1 MHFWACRNPATC
13 LTYTPPRGSLAL
25 AGVLSGQRS
34 DPNAS
39 PGIPPP
45 KIVNLPNSA
54 LAPRREDHHSDS
66 LDLGPLAGGS
76 AANDAAPPSS
86 RPAHR
91 PPRRRV
97 LTHEEE
103 VELSRR
109 IESGERDALY
119 ALLGSPSASGSFHAL
134 AEEVRASRS
143 VPSEL
148 LRNAEED
155 ADGTV
160 NAAKLARLL
169 DRAATAAAIVGRPTR
184 DEATKERRR
193 RRRMRLAAELADARF
208 ERTVLSRLARDAR
221 GRGSDERARRGFV
234 RGMNEASRAQ
244 HEFVGANF
252 GLVVTYARRFV
263 GQGLDMHDLVQEG
276 QLGLIRA
283 VEKFDWRRGHRF
295 STYAAWWVRQAMA
308 RAIADQSKTIRV
320 PVHLLESRHK
330 LERVR
335 RTLAQQGYRDPS
347 DEQLAKE
354 SGLPLDKVKAIR
366 GLVREPLRL
375 EAPIGD
381 DGDGGQ
387 LGDLVADPRAAAP
400 DEELAT
406 DRMQKQTRA
415 LLELLTPREQQL
427 LKLRFGMDGGP
438 GHTLEEVGKSFNL
451 SRERVRQIE
460 AAALK
465 KLRAVSEE
473 RELGSY
479 IGI

>member
-1 MHFWACRNPATC
+1 MNAPST
-13 LTYTPPRGSLAL
+13 AL
-25 AGVLSGQRS
+25 AR
-34 DPNAS
+34 A
-39 PGIPPP
+39 
-45 KIVNLPNSA
+45 
-54 LAPRREDHHSDS
+54 REDHPGEALELKAFRGS
-66 LDLGPLAGGS
+66 S
-76 AANDAAPPSS
+76 AANANASSSDRAPASS
-86 RPAHR
+86 TSSLVR

-109 IESGERDALY
+109 IETGERDAIH
-119 ALLGSPSASGSFHAL
+119 ALLGTAAATVPLRAL
-134 AEEVRASRS
+134 ADEVRAGRAL
-143 VPSEL
+143 PSEL
-148 LRNAEED
+148 LRNADEQSD
-155 ADGTV
+155 AEL
-160 NAAKLARLL
+160 AAEKLAKLLE
-169 DRAATAAAIVGRPTR
+169 RAAGAAAILARPTS
-184 DEATKERRR
+184 DATTRERRR
-193 RRRMRLAAELADARF
+193 RRRLRAAGELADARF
-208 ERTVLSRLARDAR
+208 ERGLLTRLARETKSR
-221 GRGSDERARRGFV
+221 GADDRVRRGFL
-234 RGMNEASRAQ
+234 RGMHAASRAQ

-320 PVHLLESRHK
+320 PVHLLEARHK
-330 LERVR
+330 LERVKR
-335 RTLAQQGYRDPS
+335 ALAQHGLLDPS
-347 DEQLAKE
+347 DEQLARE

-387 LGDLVADPRAAAP
+387 LGDLVADVRAPAP
-400 DEELAT
+400 DEQLAQ
-406 DRMQKQTRA
+406 DRMQSQTRA
-415 LLELLTPREQQL
+415 LLEMLSPREQQL

-438 GHTLEEVGKSFNL
+438 GQTLEEVGRSFNL

-465 KLRAVSEE
+465 KLRAASEE
-473 RELGSY
+473 RDLGSY
-479 IGI
+479 IGR

>member
-1 MHFWACRNPATC
+1 
-13 LTYTPPRGSLAL
+13 
-25 AGVLSGQRS
+25 
-34 DPNAS
+34 
-39 PGIPPP
+39 
-45 KIVNLPNSA
+45 
-54 LAPRREDHHSDS
+54 
-66 LDLGPLAGGS
+66 
-76 AANDAAPPSS
+76 
-86 RPAHR
+86 
-91 PPRRRV
+91 V

-109 IESGERDALY
+109 IEIGERDALY
-119 ALLGSPSASGSFHAL
+119 ALLCSPAAAAPLRAL
-134 AEEVRASRS
+134 AEELRTGRVA
-143 VPSEL
+143 PTAL

-155 ADGTV
+155 ADDEA
-160 NAAKLARLL
+160 NAERLARLL
-169 DRAATAAAIVGRPTR
+169 ERAAKAATGSSRPQAPHAAQAPHAPHAPHAKVGLRR
-184 DEATKERRR
+184 GQAGAASILDEAARERLQRRR
-193 RRRMRLAAELADARF
+193 ARVATELSEARF
-208 ERTVLSRLARDAR
+208 ERSLLSRLARELRAR
-221 GRGSDERARRGFV
+221 GADERTRRGFA
-234 RGMNEASRAQ
+234 RGMSAAARAQ

-330 LERVR
+330 LERVKR
-335 RTLAQQGYRDPS
+335 ALAQQGRREPS
-347 DEQLAKE
+347 DEELAAE
-354 SGLPLDKVKAIR
+354 SGLPLDKVRAIR

-375 EAPIGD
+375 EAPLGD
-381 DGDGGQ
+381 EGDGGQ
-387 LGDLVADPRAAAP
+387 LGDLVPDPRSPAP
-400 DEELAT
+400 DEQLAQE
-406 DRMQKQTRA
+406 RMQKQTRA
-415 LLELLTPREQQL
+415 LLDLLTPREQQL

-473 RELGSY
+473 RDLGSY
-479 IGI
+479 IGR

>member
-1 MHFWACRNPATC
+1 M
-13 LTYTPPRGSLAL
+13 
-25 AGVLSGQRS
+25 
-34 DPNAS
+34 NA
-39 PGIPPP
+39 PT
-45 KIVNLPNSA
+45 SA
-54 LAPRREDHHSDS
+54 LASLREDRRQE
-66 LDLGPLAGGS
+66 PLALTPLS
-76 AANDAAPPSS
+76 ADGAVANDALPPSA
-86 RPAHR
+86 RVPAAPGR

-109 IESGERDALY
+109 IECGERDALFS
-119 ALLGSPSASGSFHAL
+119 LLTAPASAGAFRAL
-134 AEEVRASRS
+134 AEEVRSARS
-143 VPSEL
+143 MPATL

-155 ADGTV
+155 ADTP
-160 NAAKLARLL
+160 AAAEKLAKML
-169 DRAATAAAIVGRPTR
+169 DRAAQAAALSSRPTR
-184 DEATKERRR
+184 EEATRERRR
-193 RRRMRLAAELADARF
+193 RRRMRVAVELADARF
-208 ERTVLSRLARDAR
+208 ERHVLSGVARDAR
-221 GRGSDERARRGFV
+221 GRGADDRSRRGFI

-330 LERVR
+330 LERVKR
-335 RTLAQQGYRDPS
+335 ALAQQGFRDPS

-354 SGLPLDKVKAIR
+354 SGLPLDKVRAIR

-375 EAPIGD
+375 EAPLGD

-387 LGDLVADPRAAAP
+387 LGDLVADPRSPAP
-400 DEELAT
+400 DEQLAE

-415 LLELLTPREQQL
+415 LLELLSPREQQL

-465 KLRAVSEE
+465 KLRQVSED

-479 IGI
+479 IGR

>member
-1 MHFWACRNPATC
+1 MNAPT
-13 LTYTPPRGSLAL
+13 TAL
-25 AGVLSGQRS
+25 ARL
-34 DPNAS
+34 
-39 PGIPPP
+39 
-45 KIVNLPNSA
+45 
-54 LAPRREDHHSDS
+54 REDRDQ
-66 LDLGPLAGGS
+66 DLELETVPPTAP
-76 AANDAAPPSS
+76 AANDRAPLSS
-86 RPAHR
+86 PVPVR

-109 IESGERDALY
+109 IETGEREALF
-119 ALLGSPSASGSFHAL
+119 ALLGTAAAAGPFRAL
-134 AEEVRASRS
+134 ADEVRGGRAT
-143 VPSEL
+143 PSEL
-148 LRNAEED
+148 LRNADEQVD
-155 ADGTV
+155 AELS
-160 NAAKLARLL
+160 AERLAKLLERSAS
-169 DRAATAAAIVGRPTR
+169 AAALLTKPTR
-184 DEATKERRR
+184 DETTRETRKRRR
-193 RRRMRLAAELADARF
+193 LRVATELADARF
-208 ERTVLSRLARDAR
+208 ERSVLSRLARETRSR
-221 GRGSDERARRGFV
+221 GGDDRSRRGFL
-234 RGMNEASRAQ
+234 RGMNAASRAQ

-330 LERVR
+330 LERVKR
-335 RTLAQQGYRDPS
+335 ALTQQGIHDPS
-347 DEQLAKE
+347 DELLAKE
-354 SGLPLDKVKAIR
+354 SGLALDKVKAIR

-375 EAPIGD
+375 EAPLGD

-387 LGDLVADPRAAAP
+387 LGDLVADPRSPAP
-400 DEELAT
+400 DEQIALE
-406 DRMQKQTRA
+406 RMQAQTRS
-415 LLELLTPREQQL
+415 LLELLSPREQQL

-438 GHTLEEVGKSFNL
+438 GQTLEEVGRSFNL

-465 KLRAVSEE
+465 KLRAVSEQ

-479 IGI
+479 IGR

>member
-1 MHFWACRNPATC
+1 
-13 LTYTPPRGSLAL
+13 
-25 AGVLSGQRS
+25 
-34 DPNAS
+34 
-39 PGIPPP
+39 
-45 KIVNLPNSA
+45 VNLPNSA
-54 LAPRREDHHSDS
+54 LAPKREDLDS
-66 LDLGPLAGGS
+66 QELLGLES
-76 AANDAAPPSS
+76 LAAPPGA
-86 RPAHR
+86 PANDRTPAASHLPVR

-109 IESGERDALY
+109 IETGERDALY
-119 ALLGSPSASGSFHAL
+119 ALLGSPSVAGPLRSL
-134 AEEVRASRS
+134 AEEVRNGRAL
-143 VPSEL
+143 PSEL
-148 LRNAEED
+148 LRNAEEGAD
-155 ADGTV
+155 ADAGSE
-160 NAAKLARLL
+160 KLAGLL
-169 DRAATAAAIVGRPTR
+169 ERAASSAAIGSKPTR
-184 DEATKERRR
+184 DERTRERRR
-193 RRRMRLAAELADARF
+193 RRRERVAMELAEARF
-208 ERTVLSRLARDAR
+208 ERTALTRLARDAKSK
-221 GRGSDERARRGFV
+221 GADDRARRGFI
-234 RGMNEASRAQ
+234 RGMNASSRAQ

-335 RTLAQQGYRDPS
+335 RTLLQQGIREPS
-347 DEQLAKE
+347 DERLAKE

-375 EAPIGD
+375 EAPLGD

-387 LGDLVADPRAAAP
+387 LGDLVADTRAPAP
-400 DEELAT
+400 DEQIAT
-406 DRMQKQTRA
+406 ERMQKQTRA
-415 LLELLTPREQQL
+415 LLDLLSPREQQL

-438 GHTLEEVGKSFNL
+438 GQTLEEVGKSFNL

-473 RELGSY
+473 RDLGSY
-479 IGI
+479 IGK

>member
-1 MHFWACRNPATC
+1 VN
-13 LTYTPPRGSLAL
+13 
-25 AGVLSGQRS
+25 V
-34 DPNAS
+34 PNT
-39 PGIPPP
+39 
-45 KIVNLPNSA
+45 A
-54 LAPRREDHHSDS
+54 LAPLREDLERDS
-66 LDLGPLAGGS
+66 LELETLPAS
-76 AANDAAPPSS
+76 ASVANDAAPPASKTL
-86 RPAHR
+86 PR

-109 IESGERDALY
+109 IEAGERDALFS
-119 ALLGSPSASGSFHAL
+119 LLGSSYSAGSFRAL
-134 AEEVRASRS
+134 AEEVRNGRAL
-143 VPSEL
+143 PSEL

-155 ADGTV
+155 ADGKAGAERV
-160 NAAKLARLL
+160 AKLLESAASVAALL
-169 DRAATAAAIVGRPTR
+169 SRPAR
-184 DEATKERRR
+184 DESTRERRR
-193 RRRMRLAAELADARF
+193 RRRARVATDLGDARF
-208 ERTVLSRLARDAR
+208 ERHVLAKLARDAR
-221 GRGSDERARRGFV
+221 GRGADDRARRGFV
-234 RGMNEASRAQ
+234 RGMNEAARAQ

-330 LERVR
+330 LERVKR
-335 RTLAQQGYRDPS
+335 ALAQQGNRDPS
-347 DEQLAKE
+347 DEELAKQ
-354 SGLPLDKVKAIR
+354 SGLPIDKVRAIR

-375 EAPIGD
+375 EAPLGD
-381 DGDGGQ
+381 EGDGGQ
-387 LGDLVADPRAAAP
+387 LGDLVADPRSPAP
-400 DEELAT
+400 DEHLAQE
-406 DRMQKQTRA
+406 RMQTQTRA

-473 RELGSY
+473 RDLGSY
-479 IGI
+479 IGK

>member
-1 MHFWACRNPATC
+1 VNAPT
-13 LTYTPPRGSLAL
+13 TAL
-25 AGVLSGQRS
+25 ATPL
-34 DPNAS
+34 
-39 PGIPPP
+39 
-45 KIVNLPNSA
+45 
-54 LAPRREDHHSDS
+54 REDLDRDS
-66 LDLGPLAGGS
+66 LGFETLPAN
-76 AANDAAPPSS
+76 ATVANDAAPAS
-86 RPAHR
+86 RAMPR

-109 IESGERDALY
+109 IEGGESDALFS
-119 ALLGSPSASGSFHAL
+119 LLGSPFSAGAFRAL
-134 AEEVRASRS
+134 AEEVRAGRAL
-143 VPSEL
+143 PSEL

-155 ADGTV
+155 ADGK
-160 NAAKLARLL
+160 AGAERIAKLLDGAAGVAALL
-169 DRAATAAAIVGRPTR
+169 GRPTK
-184 DEATKERRR
+184 DAGTKERRR
-193 RRRMRLAAELADARF
+193 RRRLRVAAELADARF
-208 ERTVLSRLARDAR
+208 ERHVLSKLARDAR
-221 GRGSDERARRGFV
+221 GRGADDRARRGFV

-330 LERVR
+330 LERVKR
-335 RTLAQQGYRDPS
+335 SLAQQGNRDPS
-347 DEQLAKE
+347 DDELAKQ
-354 SGLPLDKVKAIR
+354 SGLPIDKVRAIR

-375 EAPIGD
+375 EAPLGD

-387 LGDLVADPRAAAP
+387 LGDLVADPRSPAP
-400 DEELAT
+400 DEQLAA
-406 DRMQKQTRA
+406 DRMQTQTRA

-473 RELGSY
+473 RDLGSY
-479 IGI
+479 IGR

>member
-1 MHFWACRNPATC
+1 MNVPNT
-13 LTYTPPRGSLAL
+13 AL
-25 AGVLSGQRS
+25 A
-34 DPNAS
+34 
-39 PGIPPP
+39 
-45 KIVNLPNSA
+45 
-54 LAPRREDHHSDS
+54 APLREDLERDS
-66 LDLGPLAGGS
+66 LELETLPAS
-76 AANDAAPPSS
+76 ATVANDAAPPAS
-86 RPAHR
+86 RTLPR

-109 IESGERDALY
+109 IEAGEGDALFS
-119 ALLGSPSASGSFHAL
+119 LLGSAYSAGAFRAL
-134 AEEVRASRS
+134 AEEVRNGRA

-155 ADGTV
+155 ADGKAGAERV
-160 NAAKLARLL
+160 AKLL
-169 DRAATAAAIVGRPTR
+169 DAAAGVAALLARPAR
-184 DEATKERRR
+184 DESTRERRR
-193 RRRMRLAAELADARF
+193 RRRARVAADLADARF
-208 ERTVLSRLARDAR
+208 ERHVLSKLARDAR
-221 GRGSDERARRGFV
+221 GRGADDRARRGFV
-234 RGMNEASRAQ
+234 RGMNEAARAQ
-244 HEFVGANF
+244 HEFVAANF

-335 RTLAQQGYRDPS
+335 RALAQQGNRDPS
-347 DEQLAKE
+347 DEELAKQ
-354 SGLPLDKVKAIR
+354 SGLPIDKVRAIR

-375 EAPIGD
+375 EAPLGD
-381 DGDGGQ
+381 EGDGGQ
-387 LGDLVADPRAAAP
+387 LGDLVADPRSPAP
-400 DEELAT
+400 DEHLAQE
-406 DRMQKQTRA
+406 RMQTQTRA
-415 LLELLTPREQQL
+415 LLDLLTPREQQL

-473 RELGSY
+473 RDLGSY
-479 IGI
+479 IGK

>member
-1 MHFWACRNPATC
+1 
-13 LTYTPPRGSLAL
+13 
-25 AGVLSGQRS
+25 VLPTEGS
-34 DPNAS
+34 DPNALA
-39 PGIPPP
+39 GISTPT
-45 KIVNLPNSA
+45 KIVTLPNTA
-54 LAPRREDHHSDS
+54 LAPQRED
-66 LDLGPLAGGS
+66 LEREPLGLEPLA
-76 AANDAAPPSS
+76 ADRAVANDAVPASATRQPLGAPP
-86 RPAHR
+86 R
-91 PPRRRV
+91 RRRV

-103 VELSRR
+103 VELARR
-109 IESGERDALY
+109 IESGERDAVF
-119 ALLGSPSASGSFHAL
+119 ALLGAPASAGAFRAL
-134 AEEVRASRS
+134 AEEVRAGRT
-143 VPSEL
+143 VPSAL

-155 ADGTV
+155 ADTPAG
-160 NAAKLARLL
+160 AERLAKML
-169 DRAATAAAIVGRPTR
+169 DRAHSIAALAAQPTR
-184 DEATKERRR
+184 DEGTRERRR
-193 RRRMRLAAELADARF
+193 RRRTRVAAEVADARF
-208 ERTVLSRLARDAR
+208 ERHVLAQLARDAR
-221 GRGSDERARRGFV
+221 GRGADERARRGFV
-234 RGMNEASRAQ
+234 RGMNESTRAQ

-335 RTLAQQGYRDPS
+335 RALAQVGQRDPS
-347 DEQLAKE
+347 DEELARE
-354 SGLPLDKVKAIR
+354 SGLPLDKVRAIR

-375 EAPIGD
+375 EAPLGD

-387 LGDLVADPRAAAP
+387 LGDLVADPRSPAP
-400 DEELAT
+400 DEELSQQ
-406 DRMQKQTRA
+406 RMQTQTRA
-415 LLELLTPREQQL
+415 LLDLLSPREQQL

-479 IGI
+479 IGK

>member
-1 MHFWACRNPATC
+1 MRV
-13 LTYTPPRGSLAL
+13 AL
-25 AGVLSGQRS
+25 
-34 DPNAS
+34 
-39 PGIPPP
+39 
-45 KIVNLPNSA
+45 
-54 LAPRREDHHSDS
+54 E
-66 LDLGPLAGGS
+66 
-76 AANDAAPPSS
+76 
-86 RPAHR
+86 
-91 PPRRRV
+91 
-97 LTHEEE
+97 
-103 VELSRR
+103 
-109 IESGERDALY
+109 
-119 ALLGSPSASGSFHAL
+119 L
-134 AEEVRASRS
+134 AE
-143 VPSEL
+143 
-148 LRNAEED
+148 
-155 ADGTV
+155 
-160 NAAKLARLL
+160 
-169 DRAATAAAIVGRPTR
+169 
-184 DEATKERRR
+184 
-193 RRRMRLAAELADARF
+193 ARF
-208 ERTVLSRLARDAR
+208 ERHVLAGIARDAR
-221 GRGSDERARRGFV
+221 GRGADERARRCFI

-330 LERVR
+330 LERVK
-335 RTLAQQGYRDPS
+335 RTLAQQGHRDPS

-354 SGLPLDKVKAIR
+354 SGLPLDKVRAIR

-375 EAPIGD
+375 EAPLGD

-387 LGDLVADPRAAAP
+387 LGDLVADPRSPAP
-400 DEELAT
+400 DEQLAE

-415 LLELLTPREQQL
+415 LLELLSPREQQL

-465 KLRAVSEE
+465 KLRQVSEE

-479 IGI
+479 IGR